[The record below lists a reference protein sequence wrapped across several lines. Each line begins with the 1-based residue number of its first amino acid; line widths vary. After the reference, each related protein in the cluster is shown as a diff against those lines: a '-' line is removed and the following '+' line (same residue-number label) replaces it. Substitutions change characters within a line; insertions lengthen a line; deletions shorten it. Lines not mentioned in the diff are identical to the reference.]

1 MRVVALLLVLV
12 VLAVAAM
19 GALAYYGYQRAH
31 QPYRGF
37 SGEEIFTTISPGAT
51 STSIA
56 QALEE
61 KGIVENSQLFLAAL
75 WYRRST
81 ERLQAGEYRFSKPA
95 STFEVIDRLER
106 GDVFYLSVTIPE
118 GLTLAETAA
127 LFEKKGLGDTDE
139 LKEVFSQ
146 TDLIRSLDQEASD
159 LEGYLF
165 PETYQLPRQP
175 SAEDITRALVSR
187 FKSVFDEDRRVKAE
201 ALELTARELV
211 TLASIVEKETGQAD
225 ERPLIA
231 SVFWNRLRIGMP
243 LQSDPTVIY
252 ALKREG
258 NYNGNLRRSDLEM
271 ESPYNTYQ
279 HRGFPPGP
287 IASAGLGSIDAVLNP
302 PETKYLYFVS
312 KNDGSHHF
320 STTLR
325 EHNNAVRKYQIEY
338 FRNQRRKKKAA
349 NERES

>member
-12 VLAVAAM
+12 VLAVAALS
-19 GALAYYGYQRAH
+19 GLAYYGYQRAH
-31 QPYRGF
+31 QPYKGF
-37 SGEEIFTTISPGAT
+37 SEEEIFITVSPGAS

-56 QALEE
+56 RALEN
-61 KGIVENSQLFLAAL
+61 KGVVEDSELFLAAL
-75 WYRRST
+75 WYRRAT
-81 ERLQAGEYRFSKPA
+81 QRLQAGEYRFSEPA
-95 STFEVIDRLER
+95 SIFEVIDRLVR
-106 GDVFYLSVTIPE
+106 GDVFFLSVTIPE

-127 LFEKKGLGDTDE
+127 LFEQKGLGDTRE
-139 LKEVFSQ
+139 LESVFSE
-146 TDLIRSLDQEASD
+146 TDLIGSLDSEASD

-165 PETYQLPRQP
+165 PETYQLPRRP
-175 SAEDITRALVSR
+175 SADDIARALVSR
-187 FKSVFDEDRRVKAE
+187 FKSVFNEERRDKAE
-201 ALELTARELV
+201 TLELTARELV

-258 NYNGNLRRSDLEM
+258 NYDGNLRRSDLEM
-271 ESPYNTYQ
+271 ESPYNTYR

-287 IASAGLGSIDAVLNP
+287 IASPGLGSIDAVLNP
-302 PETKYLYFVS
+302 PDTKYLYFVS

-320 STTLR
+320 SNTLR
-325 EHNNAVRKYQIEY
+325 EHNNAVRKYQIEF
-338 FRNQRRKKKAA
+338 FRNRRRKKKTS
-349 NERES
+349 RE